1 MVILSKFAENLLAL
15 MEEHNINA
23 PALAEKL
30 NLHRTSITRY
40 LCGERLPNYEDFVA
54 LIEYFNVSADVLL
67 GRTEYCDVESFHPI
81 QPFGTILQQAMQSGN
96 PIIKNAIE
104 MYQRGDKDGI
114 NQLAQNLCKEKGIS
128 YDDMV
133 KQIKSQFGM

>member
-1 MVILSKFAENLLAL
+1 MNNPMQL
-15 MEEHNINA
+15 MQLMKNPQA
-23 PALAEKL
+23 
-30 NLHRTSITRY
+30 
-40 LCGERLPNYEDFVA
+40 
-54 LIEYFNVSADVLL
+54 
-67 GRTEYCDVESFHPI
+67 
-81 QPFGTILQQAMQSGN
+81 ILQQAMQSGN

-114 NQLAQNLCKEKGIS
+114 NQLAQNLCKERGTS